1 MTIDEAA
8 GILLGMYEQGLASG
22 ESRTQVH
29 LFGIKYAV
37 ELESFSIK
45 ELDDIG
51 FQATGGRAKNYGT
64 EIDKGR
70 KLARYVV
77 VRSGV

>member
-8 GILLGMYEQGLASG
+8 GILREMYEQGLANG

-29 LFGIKYAV
+29 LFGIKYAA

-45 ELDDIG
+45 ELDAIG
-51 FQATGGRAKNYGT
+51 LQATGGRAKNYGT